1 MEEEDGILLSEK
13 YGLNPSIEKC
23 ALCNKDMG
31 LILCGLLG
39 DDVEAPK
46 TCCLGHLCEECKKDL
61 EKYKEIIFLEIN
73 NNMYTGS
80 RYLMPEYYINP
91 NVLNDL
97 NGERIVYVSKK
108 TFDDIKQNIKEL
120 EEEQRERDE
129 IFRHD

>member
-61 EKYKEIIFLEIN
+61 EKHKEIIFLEIDN
-73 NNMYTGS
+73 DMYTGN
-80 RYLMPEYYINP
+80 RCLMPEYCIN
-91 NVLNDL
+91 LNTLNNL
-97 NGERIVYVSKK
+97 NGERIICVSKK
-108 TFDDIKQNIKEL
+108 TFDDIEQNIKEL
-120 EEEQRERDE
+120 KEGQHERDE